1 MIPETAPDLRSW
13 GDLCHQAVGRAAIY
27 ANRWQPAWV
36 GEALNALGVEVNQ
49 VGGLFEGRRL
59 HPRTP
64 GSQRAK
70 RAPMCPSMLI
80 HGPIVRRGREG
91 RVRLG
96 LSEEL
101 RSASGPPAPSSH
113 DGGRDDG
120 IRGHVG
126 VAAGDDVDPWSLHR
140 RRVGDRFRS
149 VRSPR
154 DVARRARQER
164 RQLAQARGGIPQPRR
179 QRLERRGPAGRRSSL
194 SITCLQAENSK
205 RDRAGTESVSRLL
218 ASSGCLC
225 RRPNNTRRGSGQRSP
240 SSPNGCLRGR
250 KSSPF
255 RR

>member
-1 MIPETAPDLRSW
+1 
-13 GDLCHQAVGRAAIY
+13 
-27 ANRWQPAWV
+27 
-36 GEALNALGVEVNQ
+36 
-49 VGGLFEGRRL
+49 
-59 HPRTP
+59 
-64 GSQRAK
+64 
-70 RAPMCPSMLI
+70 MCSSMLI

-154 DVARRARQER
+154 DVARRARGASPLPR
-164 RQLAQARGGIPQPRR
+164 ADAAGAPANGPGAWRDRPTPTPTSRATWSSRTTIQLP
-179 QRLERRGPAGRRSSL
+179 
-194 SITCLQAENSK
+194 ITCLQAENSK

-218 ASSGCLC
+218 ASSFGRAQGAACV
-225 RRPNNTRRGSGQRSP
+225 RIASPRRGSALASTLLLQEARVGSHLPRPPPHHSTTTVMGFHP
-240 SSPNGCLRGR
+240 DPNSGENACFRFAYLRYSRPWRGSR
-250 KSSPF
+250 
-255 RR
+255 